1 MRRPLT
7 ELEGSVLGLVW
18 ARQPC
23 TPYRVRR
30 EFADSPSP
38 HWSGSA
44 GAIYPLM
51 ARLEAAGLLR
61 SAAHATGGRDS
72 RLYRATPAGRRALER
87 WVGPAVPDEVAGV
100 PPDPI
105 RMRIASMEVLPPA
118 QRRELLRQLE
128 SRMLELLAKAEAAHA
143 AGDPGGGLFDA
154 MSLGALA
161 MQRTRIEWV
170 RSVAAQLDG
179 ARLPEGPAAPP
190 RRRARRARPR

>member
-1 MRRPLT
+1 MRRRLT

-51 ARLEAAGLLR
+51 ARLQAAGLLR
-61 SAAHATGGRDS
+61 SVAHATGGRGS
-72 RLYRATPAGRRALER
+72 RLYRVTPAGRRALGR
-87 WVGPAVPDEVAGV
+87 WVGPGVPDEVAGV

-118 QRRELLRQLE
+118 QRRELLLQLE
-128 SRMLELLAKAEAAHA
+128 ARMLEQLAKAEAAHA
-143 AGDPGGGLFDA
+143 AGYPGGGLFDA
-154 MSLGALA
+154 MSRGALA

-170 RSVAAQLDG
+170 RSVAAQLENAQAG
-179 ARLPEGPAAPP
+179 ERLAASP
-190 RRRARRARPR
+190 RRRTRRPRPR

>member
-1 MRRPLT
+1 MRRALT

-51 ARLEAAGLLR
+51 ARLQAAGLLR
-61 SAAHATGGRDS
+61 SVAHATGGRGS
-72 RLYRATPAGRRALER
+72 RLYRVTLAGRRALER
-87 WVGPAVPDEVAGV
+87 WVGPAVPDQVAGV

-118 QRRELLRQLE
+118 QRRELLLQLE
-128 SRMLELLAKAEAAHA
+128 VRMLALLSKAEAAHA
-143 AGDPGGGLFDA
+143 AGYPGGGLFDA
-154 MSLGALA
+154 MSQGALA

-170 RSVAAQLDG
+170 RSVAAQLERTRAG
-179 ARLPEGPAAPP
+179 ERSAAAP
-190 RRRARRARPR
+190 RRRVRRPRPR